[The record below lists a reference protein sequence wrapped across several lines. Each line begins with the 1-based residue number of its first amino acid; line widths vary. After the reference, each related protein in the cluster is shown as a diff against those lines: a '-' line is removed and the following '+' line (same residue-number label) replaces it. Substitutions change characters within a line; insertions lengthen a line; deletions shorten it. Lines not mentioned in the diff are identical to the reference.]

1 MNVKFLPP
9 CPHQRAR
16 CHALAT
22 LSLLS
27 PPSLPRS
34 FVLVSP
40 RPASSPTACRVS
52 VAPARGR
59 LSLRSVGS
67 FARSGSARAGAFSAL
82 PMRGVP
88 RLEAP
93 LRSAAPAASV
103 ATLPC
108 SLWSPARG
116 CGSCPAG
123 RPALSSWLLAASFGA
138 REGAPW
144 VWRRGCWRRRSVRL
158 PSSVF
163 LGVRSR
169 PSSACPAG
177 CAGGVLSPRYA
188 RLLAPQIA
196 NSSLQNDPFAACA
209 AFVHNI

>member
-9 CPHQRAR
+9 CPPQRAR

-67 FARSGSARAGAFSAL
+67 LARSGSARAGAFSAL

-88 RLEAP
+88 RLGAP
-93 LRSAAPAASV
+93 LRFAAPATSV
-103 ATLPC
+103 ATLPR
-108 SLWSPARG
+108 SLRSPARG
-116 CGSCPAG
+116 CGVFPSG
-123 RPALSSWLLAASFGA
+123 WG
-138 REGAPW
+138 
-144 VWRRGCWRRRSVRL
+144 RGCWWRRSVRL

-177 CAGGVLSPRYA
+177 CAEGVLAPRSA
-188 RLLAPQIA
+188 RRLAPQFVK
-196 NSSLQNDPFAACA
+196 SSLQNAPFAACA
-209 AFVHNI
+209 AFVHII